1 MNKLMTVSD
10 SSDPVVLDPRQLA
23 RIENVHRGFL
33 YQHLYAAQ
41 CLLQAGES
49 ATLRVVVEHD
59 EDIEIVRADE
69 RLYIQV
75 KKRAEVLQ
83 PSDIG
88 DAMERF
94 SELREEHV
102 SGKRKGKASFV
113 IACNAPPSAKLARMR
128 QADAWPQD
136 VELHWPGGPDPESGL
151 PRPAVDISGA
161 FEDCVALAD
170 ALPLA
175 LLRPDTLS
183 WKLAGE
189 VMLASAGA
197 APRENHAF
205 SREELPALFEQLVVR
220 MQDVPAPPLVYRAQI
235 EEPALLSDER
245 VRMLVGH
252 SGAGKTAW
260 VAEAAVHANTPVT
273 YIDVADIP
281 GTALPA
287 TVTREVAARMFG
299 RSHGILG
306 EILLPGASPLET
318 LGALSGQMKSAGRH
332 AHVVL
337 DNAHAL
343 EPGHLR
349 ALVERAPSLRFFLIA
364 QPGPAVAELTAILK
378 IEPETLGGWE
388 EDTVA
393 AVLADAG
400 CSADYS
406 ACERIARLTG
416 ALPFYVLNAGTL
428 AAREYG
434 GSVAALCAD
443 LERQTQTV
451 ELAQEVI
458 LRRAFDG
465 LPEKEKE
472 AVSVLSLSDVALV
485 KDDVLAFLETALELS
500 KREAAARLRAV
511 PRSGMLELFG
521 NEGVKV
527 HDAVRLLG
535 RAHLLDRGV
544 NAEEAA
550 QQALLEVMVRSIR
563 RDWSIGK
570 LSLLIRLF
578 GALGQSRVL
587 VQFATDELFHEMGVW
602 PEIEPLMVAAAN
614 DEEQEPETRLWAL
627 DALVFNDLREGDVE
641 AALPRLEI
649 MKALLD
655 EGGLGP
661 REWLA
666 WAMKNMLAMTESGDV
681 EGVLVLADEV
691 KGQLPDSEEHR
702 RIFRYNRALA
712 LFKLGRHSL
721 AADEVEPL
729 IEEYYRVLGLT
740 PDVVIGRNAPEI
752 RRMLPKDRDLTDDLK
767 HLADTL
773 DLFAQARGRDG
784 LTSGLARIHAL
795 KFYDLAQAPQSLVR
809 VGQDLVDDFVARH
822 DFIGAREVIE
832 RNIFPIIQGMGL
844 VSWVVPVR
852 AQYAVVLA
860 YCGDHQAASVEMER
874 LLPYEAGLSG
884 PQREELRGQR
894 RLVDH
899 LRRFGGPTQFELT
912 VPQPLKKLFD
922 ARRGVAALP
931 RRKKIG
937 RNETCPCGSERK
949 YKHCHGR

>member
-1 MNKLMTVSD
+1 MTASN
-10 SSDPVVLDPRQLA
+10 SPDPVVLDPRQLV

-33 YQHLYAAQ
+33 YQHLYASQ
-41 CLLQAGES
+41 CLLLAGES
-49 ATLRVVVEHD
+49 ATLRVVVERD
-59 EDIEIVRADE
+59 EDVEIVRTNE
-69 RLYIQV
+69 HLYIQV
-75 KKRAEVLQ
+75 KKRAEALQ
-83 PSDIG
+83 PSDID

-94 SELREEHV
+94 SALREEHV
-102 SGKRKGKASFV
+102 SGKRTGKASFV
-113 IACNAPPSAKLARMR
+113 IACNAPPSAKLASMR
-128 QADAWPQD
+128 QMDAWPQD

-151 PRPAVDISGA
+151 PRPAVDICSA
-161 FEDCVALAD
+161 FDDCVALAE

-205 SREELPALFEQLVVR
+205 CREELPALFEQLVVR
-220 MQDVPAPPLVYRAQI
+220 MQDLPTPPLVYRAQI

-245 VRMLVGH
+245 VRLLVGH

-260 VAEAAVHANTPVT
+260 VAEAAVHAIMPVT

-318 LGALSGQMKSAGRH
+318 LGALSAQMESAGRH

-349 ALVERAPSLRFFLIA
+349 ALVERAPSLRFFLVA
-364 QPGPAVAELTAILK
+364 QPGPAVAELTAVLD

-393 AVLADAG
+393 AALADAG

-406 ACERIARLTG
+406 ACEQIARLTG
-416 ALPFYVLNAGTL
+416 ALPLYVLNAGTV

-485 KDDVLAFLETALELS
+485 KDDVLALLETALELS

-521 NEGVKV
+521 NAGVKV

-535 RAHLLDRGV
+535 RAHLLDRGA
-544 NAEEAA
+544 NAEKAA
-550 QQALLEVMVRSIR
+550 QQALLEVIVRSIR

-578 GALGQSRVL
+578 GALGRSKVL

-614 DEEQEPETRLWAL
+614 DEGQEPETRLWAL
-627 DALVFNDLREGDVE
+627 DALVFNDLREGETD
-641 AALPRLEI
+641 AALPRLKI

-655 EGGLGP
+655 AGGLGP
-661 REWLA
+661 QEWLA

-681 EGVLVLADEV
+681 EGVLLLADEV
-691 KGQLPDSEEHR
+691 EGQLPDIEEHR

-729 IEEYYRVLGLT
+729 IEEYYGVLGLT
-740 PDVVIGRNAPEI
+740 PDVVIGRNAPEL
-752 RRMLPKDRDLTDDLK
+752 RQMLPKGRDLTDDLK

-784 LTSGLARIHAL
+784 LGSGLSRIHAL
-795 KFYDLAQAPQSLVR
+795 KFYDLARAPQSLVR

-860 YCGDHQAASVEMER
+860 YCGDHQAASAEMER
-874 LLPYEAGLSG
+874 LLPYEAGLSV

-899 LRRFGGPTQFELT
+899 LRRFGGPAQIAVA
-912 VPQPLKKLFD
+912 VPEPLIRLFD
-922 ARRGVAALP
+922 SRRRGGTLP
-931 RRKKIG
+931 RSKKVG
-937 RNETCPCGSERK
+937 RNELCPCGSKRK